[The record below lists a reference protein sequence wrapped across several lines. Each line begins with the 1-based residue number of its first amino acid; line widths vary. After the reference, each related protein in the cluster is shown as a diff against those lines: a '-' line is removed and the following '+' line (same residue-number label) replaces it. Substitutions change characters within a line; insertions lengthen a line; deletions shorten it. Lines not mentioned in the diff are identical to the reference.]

1 MSNVRSFIILLS
13 GEGLTSF
20 NKINRVNFSGEN
32 RKTTLSRL
40 SIFLEY
46 KKNSLVV
53 VFVLESK
60 GYNTE
65 DILPRFFK
73 LLPFPLLKLETYPLA
88 C

>member
-73 LLPFPLLKLETYPLA
+73 SLPFPLLKLETYPLA